1 MKGLSQSL
9 DDGELLVIL
18 GKSGCGKSTLL
29 KIIAGIISPNQ
40 GKIWIDQKDVT
51 SLPPQYRNIGYVP
64 QAQVLFPSMTVL
76 ENIKFGLKARKIPK
90 KSFSPRVDKI
100 STLTQ
105 IADILDR
112 YPRELSGG
120 QQQRVALARAL
131 IVEPAILLLDEP
143 LSSIDR
149 SSREELAL
157 MIRRINQETKTSV
170 LYVTHNHEEA
180 QLIADRIAII
190 DNGTVIQEGTYK
202 ALYSHPNSYH
212 VAMIMDKPNIWTII
226 GSDIDRKTSKY
237 DVQTIFGELSFE
249 EKTITR
255 PSHPTGIFIPPDK
268 IKFTIISS
276 DLFEDSN
283 FNQCLDPSSIL
294 NKSSIEFVGV
304 VDSMQIFQNDSY
316 QYLVHF
322 SVGNQVEI
330 LKIWTSVSPEVI
342 QIQPNSKV
350 KISISREYSSLL

>member
-1 MKGLSQSL
+1 
-9 DDGELLVIL
+9 
-18 GKSGCGKSTLL
+18 
-29 KIIAGIISPNQ
+29 
-40 GKIWIDQKDVT
+40 
-51 SLPPQYRNIGYVP
+51 
-64 QAQVLFPSMTVL
+64 
-76 ENIKFGLKARKIPK
+76 
-90 KSFSPRVDKI
+90 
-100 STLTQ
+100 
-105 IADILDR
+105 
-112 YPRELSGG
+112 
-120 QQQRVALARAL
+120 
-131 IVEPAILLLDEP
+131 
-143 LSSIDR
+143 
-149 SSREELAL
+149 
-157 MIRRINQETKTSV
+157 
-170 LYVTHNHEEA
+170 
-180 QLIADRIAII
+180 
-190 DNGTVIQEGTYK
+190 
-202 ALYSHPNSYH
+202 
-212 VAMIMDKPNIWTII
+212 MDKPNIWTII

-350 KISISREYSSLL
+350 KISISREYISLL